1 MSSIVFNRHRYRVQR
16 GDFRIGTAVVR
27 MLLARAG
34 FVPDPDMN
42 VLSDV
47 TNEMTTAGYARQT
60 LSGLTVVEDDAADRA
75 PFSSSPADFAAIGDG
90 TQTAS
95 WAVLFER
102 AGGAD
107 AASDPLICALDLPET
122 LTVGDTLRV
131 LPSATGWTAATA

>member
-1 MSSIVFNRHRYRVQR
+1 MSSIVFNRHRFRVQR

-42 VLSDV
+42 TLSDV
-47 TNEMTTAGYARQT
+47 TNEMTTTGYARQT
-60 LSGLTVVEDDAADRA
+60 LSGLTVVEDDAADQA
-75 PFSSSPADFAAIGDG
+75 IFSASQVGFPAIGDG

-122 LTVGDTLRV
+122 LTIGDTLAV
-131 LPSATGWTAATA
+131 QFAAQGIVAATT